1 MTVLFADVK
10 GSMQPLA
17 NRDPEEAR
25 ELLDAVLARMIAA
38 VHLYEGTVN
47 QVMGDGIMALFGAP
61 LACEDHAVR
70 ACFAALRIREDVGR
84 YAEERRG
91 SGDAPVSIRIGL
103 NSGEV
108 VVRSISNDGHGL
120 HSYRTNDPP
129 GRAYGADG
137 GARMRP
143 HHGQHALAGGSF
155 DRGQAAGRPA
165 GQGPGASV
173 EVYELIGANPVRSS
187 PAPPLSIVRAASLRA
202 TPSSRNCGTC
212 SIRSSAG
219 AGGS

>member
-1 MTVLFADVK
+1 
-10 GSMQPLA
+10 
-17 NRDPEEAR
+17 
-25 ELLDAVLARMIAA
+25 
-38 VHLYEGTVN
+38 
-47 QVMGDGIMALFGAP
+47 MALFGAP

-108 VVRSISNDGHGL
+108 VVRSISNDGHMDYTAIGQTTHL
-120 HSYRTNDPP
+120 
-129 GRAYGADG
+129 A
-137 GARMRP
+137 ARMEQMAEP
-143 HHGQHALAGGSF
+143 GCALITGSTLWL
-155 DRGQAAGRPA
+155 AAYSIAVARWAPA
-165 GQGPGASV
+165 GQGPELPV

>member
-1 MTVLFADVK
+1 MTVLFADERV
-10 GSMQPLA
+10 QPLA

-25 ELLDAVLARMIAA
+25 ELLDAVLAHDRCRAPIRR
-38 VHLYEGTVN
+38 HRQPGN
-47 QVMGDGIMALFGAP
+47 GDGIMALFGAP
-61 LACEDHAVR
+61 PACEDHAVR

-108 VVRSISNDGHGL
+108 VVRSISNDL
-120 HSYRTNDPP
+120 RTWTAIGQTTHLAARMEQMAEP
-129 GRAYGADG
+129 GCALITGSTLWLAAYSIAVKPL
-137 GARMRP
+137 GARP
-143 HHGQHALAGGSF
+143 VKGPSF
-155 DRGQAAGRPA
+155 R
-165 GQGPGASV
+165 